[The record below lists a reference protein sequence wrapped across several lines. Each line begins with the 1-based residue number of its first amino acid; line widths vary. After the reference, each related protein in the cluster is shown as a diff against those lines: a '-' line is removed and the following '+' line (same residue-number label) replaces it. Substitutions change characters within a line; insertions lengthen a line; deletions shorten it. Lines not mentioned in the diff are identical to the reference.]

1 MSLADFELVTR
12 VLAELAILFG
22 AVVPFF
28 RRVG

>member
-22 AVVPFF
+22 MLFPLF
-28 RRVG
+28 RRPP